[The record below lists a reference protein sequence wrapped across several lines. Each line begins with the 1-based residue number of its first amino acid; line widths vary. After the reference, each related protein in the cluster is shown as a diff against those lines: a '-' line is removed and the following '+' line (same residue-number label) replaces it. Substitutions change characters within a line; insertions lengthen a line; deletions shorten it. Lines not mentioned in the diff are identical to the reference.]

1 MTDYSHYRRLN
12 ALPPL
17 VRHWLECQYDGPIP
31 LSAIEQAER
40 NQAQMTAIDAQ
51 DQKIAGSGNRG
62 RAEKSVRRARHPHLV
77 AVKHWAGQDVF
88 SHLVRQVP
96 LQTARSNRRSNGARQ
111 CG

>member
-1 MTDYSHYRRLN
+1 MKSGFTFSWRFSRRGDYFRRLSGPVRFDMCSVWSLRMTDYSHYRRLN

-51 DQKIAGSGNRG
+51 DQKIAG
-62 RAEKSVRRARHPHLV
+62 
-77 AVKHWAGQDVF
+77 
-88 SHLVRQVP
+88 
-96 LQTARSNRRSNGARQ
+96 
-111 CG
+111 